1 MKITEI
7 ETIPLRLPFA
17 HPFRISQGAGRES
30 IETLIVRVH
39 TDEGIVGIGETQA
52 WRRQGSAELI
62 WNLVRTVK
70 DEFEPR
76 LAGRS
81 PFDIGGILKTLDEAL
96 YNTLYAQAAV
106 ADALYDIAGKAVGL
120 PVHKLLGGECR
131 DRVRVSGLLAMKPT
145 GAEILESAQSFYDR
159 GFRHFGLKIGVDPKQ
174 DLANV
179 VALRDRFGD
188 QVVIR
193 VDANGALTYDEA
205 LALLRKLEPHD
216 IDAAEQPIAIWDLEG
231 LAALAR
237 ATSIPIMADE
247 SVSTDHSL
255 LEVIRRRAAT
265 VVQTKIAKNGGMYR
279 VWRLWALASAAGM
292 RIYPGNHPSTSV
304 ATAAVAQLCAAW
316 PGPLMEGVFAVGVS
330 GALAAD
336 IVTEPLAPVNGEI
349 REPCSPLGGHV
360 NALPHRPVAPTR
372 PPAHLIEASS
382 SGTGPPPGRMPSDC
396 PAPGGG
402 SSGESPRT
410 SRRGS
415 PRAACRP
422 SRA

>member
-1 MKITEI
+1 M
-7 ETIPLRLPFA
+7 
-17 HPFRISQGAGRES
+17 
-30 IETLIVRVH
+30 H

-70 DEFEPR
+70 EHFEP
-76 LAGRS
+76 LIAGRS
-81 PFDIGGILKTLDEAL
+81 PFDVGGIVHTLNEAL

-131 DRVRVSGLLAMKPT
+131 DRVRIAGLL
-145 GAEILESAQSFYDR
+145 GAEAHRRRAPGLGAGLLRPWLSPLRAEDRARLE
-159 GFRHFGLKIGVDPKQ
+159 Q

-179 VALRDRFGD
+179 VALRSRFGD
-188 QVVIR
+188 RIVLR
-193 VDANGALTYDEA
+193 VDANGALSYDAA

-216 IDAAEQPIAIWDLEG
+216 IDAAEQPIAIWDLDG

-279 VWRLWALASAAGM
+279 VWRLWALADG
-292 RIYPGNHPSTSV
+292 RR
-304 ATAAVAQLCAAW
+304 
-316 PGPLMEGVFAVGVS
+316 
-330 GALAAD
+330 D
-336 IVTEPLAPVNGEI
+336 
-349 REPCSPLGGHV
+349 
-360 NALPHRPVAPTR
+360 
-372 PPAHLIEASS
+372 AHL
-382 SGTGPPPGRMPSDC
+382 
-396 PAPGGG
+396 
-402 SSGESPRT
+402 SGEPSEHERRH
-410 SRRGS
+410 RRG
-415 PRAACRP
+415 RAALRGLARRP
-422 SRA
+422 HGRRVRGRASAERWPPTS

>member
-17 HPFRISQGAGRES
+17 QPFKISQGARETL
-30 IETLIVRVH
+30 ETLIVRVH

-52 WRRQGSAELI
+52 WRRQGSAELL
-62 WNLVRTVK
+62 WSLVRTIK
-70 DEFEPR
+70 DHFEP
-76 LAGRS
+76 LIAGRS
-81 PFDIGGILKTLDEAL
+81 PFDIGGILTTLNEAL

-120 PVHKLLGGECR
+120 PVHKLLAGECR
-131 DRVRVSGLLAMKPT
+131 DRVRVGGLLAMKPT
-145 GAEILESAQSFYDR
+145 VGELIESAQSFYER
-159 GFRHFGLKIGVDPKQ
+159 GFRHFGLKIGIDPKQ

-179 VALRDRFGD
+179 VTLRERFGD
-188 QVVIR
+188 QVVLR
-193 VDANGALTYDEA
+193 VDANGALTYDAA
-205 LALLRKLEPHD
+205 LALLKKLEPYD
-216 IDAAEQPIAIWDLEG
+216 IDVAEQPIAIWDLEG
-231 LAALAR
+231 LAALCR

-255 LEVIRRRAAT
+255 IEVIRRRAAT

-279 VWRLWALASAAGM
+279 VWRLWTLAAAAGM

-336 IVTEPLAPVNGEI
+336 IVTEPIVPVNGEI
-349 REPCSPLGGHV
+349 RVPSGPGLGV
-360 NALPHRPVAPTR
+360 ELDPAALARYR
-372 PPAHLIEASS
+372 ID
-382 SGTGPPPGRMPSDC
+382 R
-396 PAPGGG
+396 
-402 SSGESPRT
+402 
-410 SRRGS
+410 
-415 PRAACRP
+415 
-422 SRA
+422 

>member
-17 HPFRISQGAGRES
+17 QPFKISQGARETL
-30 IETLIVRVH
+30 ETLIVRVH

-52 WRRQGSAELI
+52 WRRQGSAELL
-62 WNLVRTVK
+62 WSLVRTIK
-70 DEFEPR
+70 DHFEP
-76 LAGRS
+76 LIAGRS
-81 PFDIGGILKTLDEAL
+81 PFDIGGILTTLNEAL
-96 YNTLYAQAAV
+96 YNTLHPQAAV

-120 PVHKLLGGECR
+120 PVHKLLAGECR
-131 DRVRVSGLLAMKPT
+131 DRVRVGGLLAMKPT
-145 GAEILESAQSFYDR
+145 VGELIESAQSFYER
-159 GFRHFGLKIGVDPKQ
+159 GFRHFGLKIGIDPKQ

-179 VALRDRFGD
+179 VALRERFGD
-188 QVVIR
+188 QVVLR
-193 VDANGALTYDEA
+193 VDANGALTYDAA
-205 LALLRKLEPHD
+205 LALLKKLEPYD
-216 IDAAEQPIAIWDLEG
+216 IDVAEQPIAIWDLEG
-231 LAALAR
+231 LAALCR

-279 VWRLWALASAAGM
+279 VWRLWTLAATAGM

-336 IVTEPLAPVNGEI
+336 IVTEPIVPVNGEI
-349 REPCSPLGGHV
+349 RVPSGPGLGV
-360 NALPHRPVAPTR
+360 ELDPAALARYR
-372 PPAHLIEASS
+372 ID
-382 SGTGPPPGRMPSDC
+382 R
-396 PAPGGG
+396 
-402 SSGESPRT
+402 
-410 SRRGS
+410 
-415 PRAACRP
+415 
-422 SRA
+422 

>member
-1 MKITEI
+1 LKITEI

-17 HPFRISQGAGRES
+17 QPFRISHGADRES
-30 IETLIVRVH
+30 LETLIVRVH

-62 WNLVRTVK
+62 WSLARTVK
-70 DEFEPR
+70 EHFEP
-76 LAGRS
+76 LIAGRS
-81 PFDIGGILKTLDEAL
+81 PFDVGGIMHTLNEAL

-131 DRVRVSGLLAMKPT
+131 DRVRIAGLLALKPSA
-145 GAEILESAQSFYDR
+145 AELLDSAQDLYDR
-159 GFRHFGLKIGVDPKQ
+159 GFRHFGLKIGLDSSR

-179 VALRDRFGD
+179 VALRQRFADRI
-188 QVVIR
+188 VLR
-193 VDANGALTYDEA
+193 VDANGALSHDAA

-231 LAALAR
+231 MAALAR

-265 VVQTKIAKNGGMYR
+265 VVQTKIAKNGGIYR
-279 VWRLWALASAAGM
+279 IWRLWALADAAGM

-316 PGPLMEGVFAVGVS
+316 PGALMEGVFAVGVS

-336 IVTEPLAPVNGEI
+336 IVTEPIVPVNGEI
-349 REPCSPLGGHV
+349 RVPSGPGLGV
-360 NALPHRPVAPTR
+360 ELDPVAIAR
-372 PPAHLIEASS
+372 YRI
-382 SGTGPPPGRMPSDC
+382 DQ
-396 PAPGGG
+396 
-402 SSGESPRT
+402 
-410 SRRGS
+410 
-415 PRAACRP
+415 
-422 SRA
+422 

>member
-17 HPFRISQGAGRES
+17 QPFKISQGARDTL
-30 IETLIVRVH
+30 ETLIVRVH

-52 WRRQGSAELI
+52 WRRQGSAELL
-62 WNLVRTVK
+62 WSLVRTVK
-70 DEFEPR
+70 DHFEP
-76 LAGRS
+76 LIAGRS
-81 PFDIGGILKTLDEAL
+81 PFDIGGILMTLNDAL

-120 PVHKLLGGECR
+120 PVHKLLAGECR
-131 DRVRVSGLLAMKPT
+131 DRVRVCGLLAMKPT
-145 GAEILESAQSFYDR
+145 VGELMESAHAFYER
-159 GFRHFGLKIGVDPKQ
+159 GFRHFGLKIGVDPRQ

-188 QVVIR
+188 RVVLR
-193 VDANGALTYDEA
+193 VDANGALTYDAA
-205 LALLRKLEPHD
+205 LALLKKLEPYD
-216 IDAAEQPIAIWDLEG
+216 IDAAEQPIAIWDLDG
-231 LAALAR
+231 LAALCR

-330 GALAAD
+330 GALGAD
-336 IVTEPLAPVNGEI
+336 IVTEPIVPVNGEI
-349 REPCSPLGGHV
+349 RVPSGPGLGV
-360 NALPHRPVAPTR
+360 ELDPDAIARFRVDR
-372 PPAHLIEASS
+372 
-382 SGTGPPPGRMPSDC
+382 
-396 PAPGGG
+396 
-402 SSGESPRT
+402 
-410 SRRGS
+410 
-415 PRAACRP
+415 
-422 SRA
+422 

>member
-1 MKITEI
+1 MKITEL

-17 HPFRISQGAGRES
+17 QPFKISQGGDREA
-30 IETLIVRVH
+30 IETLIVQVH

-52 WRRQGSAELI
+52 WRRQGSAELL
-62 WNLVRTVK
+62 WSLVHTIK
-70 DEFEPR
+70 DQFEPMIT
-76 LAGRS
+76 GRS
-81 PFDIGGILKTLDEAL
+81 PFDVAGIVHALNEAL
-96 YNTLYAQAAV
+96 DNTLYAQAAV

-131 DRVRVSGLLAMKPT
+131 DRVRIAGLLAMKPT
-145 GAEILESAQSFYDR
+145 VAELLESAQAFYDR
-159 GFRHFGLKIGVDPKQ
+159 GFRHFGLKIGVDPRQ

-179 VALRDRFGD
+179 VALRNHFGD
-188 QVVIR
+188 RIVLR
-193 VDANGALTYDEA
+193 VDANGALSYDAA
-205 LALLRKLEPHD
+205 LSLLRKLEPYD

-231 LAALAR
+231 LAALCR

-316 PGPLMEGVFAVGVS
+316 PGALMEGVFAVGVS

-336 IVTEPLAPVNGEI
+336 VVTDPIVPVNGEI
-349 REPCSPLGGHV
+349 RV
-360 NALPHRPVAPTR
+360 
-372 PPAHLIEASS
+372 
-382 SGTGPPPGRMPSDC
+382 PPG
-396 PAPGGG
+396 PGLGV
-402 SSGESPRT
+402 ELDPEAIDRF
-410 SRRGS
+410 RIDR
-415 PRAACRP
+415 
-422 SRA
+422 

>member
-1 MKITEI
+1 MKITEL

-17 HPFRISQGAGRES
+17 QPFKISQGGDRET

-52 WRRQGSAELI
+52 WRRQGSAELL
-62 WNLVRTVK
+62 WSLVSLVK
-70 DEFEPR
+70 DHFEP
-76 LAGRS
+76 LIAGRS
-81 PFDIGGILKTLDEAL
+81 PFDVAGILTTLNEAF

-131 DRVRVSGLLAMKPT
+131 DRVRIAGLLAMKPT
-145 GAEILESAQSFYDR
+145 VAELLESAQAFYDR
-159 GFRHFGLKIGVDPKQ
+159 GFRHFGLKIGVEPRQ

-179 VALRDRFGD
+179 VALRNHFGD
-188 QVVIR
+188 RIVLR
-193 VDANGALTYDEA
+193 VDANGALSYDAA
-205 LALLRKLEPHD
+205 LSLLRKLEPYD

-231 LAALAR
+231 LAALCR

-316 PGPLMEGVFAVGVS
+316 PGALMEGVFAVGVS

-336 IVTEPLAPVNGEI
+336 VVTEPIVPVNGEI
-349 REPCSPLGGHV
+349 RV
-360 NALPHRPVAPTR
+360 
-372 PPAHLIEASS
+372 
-382 SGTGPPPGRMPSDC
+382 PPG
-396 PAPGGG
+396 PGLGV
-402 SSGESPRT
+402 ELDPEAIDRF
-410 SRRGS
+410 RIDR
-415 PRAACRP
+415 
-422 SRA
+422 